1 MGEWGEEHTI
11 IVRPLCLW
19 SPVFAAVFLAK
30 FVFVPENCKILFR
43 VGLILLT
50 AYAGPPWY
58 AHFVIVKYSESE
70 Q

>member
-1 MGEWGEEHTI
+1 M
-11 IVRPLCLW
+11 W